1 MTGLVGILFIVI
13 FTIKYDWVT
22 RMKTTGSVYV
32 LANSAMPGL
41 VKVGKTQRSA
51 TERAQELSNQTGIP
65 TPFIVVYEQLFE
77 DCDAA
82 ENYVHA
88 VLDRT
93 GIRESSNREFFRA
106 TPKEVIEALLTA
118 PGKLTGTQGQN
129 YSQSKAES
137 LLDRTES
144 DELDDFKLEDED
156 EDDIIW
162 PWTEIWKE
170 AEAAYYGS
178 GDTILDYEEAMKL
191 YIQCAKL
198 GCPCAYRR
206 IGEMYNY
213 GEGVEESDSKA
224 LEFFK
229 KGARQGDYYCYA
241 AMATRLFW
249 LESQPGNYIK
259 AMKLFFKT
267 RNESINKVVEKYAEE
282 TVENIMIDFIHH
294 ILTDFRVE
302 EYREIPIQIS
312 SKILEEMSP
321 YKTRFIEDMMERIEY
336 FENCN
341 ESIGWLDYARDGGK
355 LLKCMEWA
363 KFNL

>member
-1 MTGLVGILFIVI
+1 MSGLVGILFIVI

-51 TERAQELSNQTGIP
+51 TERAQELSNETGIP

-77 DCDAA
+77 DCDVA
-82 ENYVHA
+82 EKYIHT

-118 PGKLTGTQGQN
+118 PGKLTGIQAQN

-156 EDDIIW
+156 EDVLSGLWI
-162 PWTEIWKE
+162 EIWKE
-170 AEAAYYGS
+170 AEAAYYGF
-178 GDTILDYEEAMKL
+178 GDTIQDYDEAMKL
-191 YIQCAKL
+191 YIQSAKL
-198 GCPCAYRR
+198 GCPYAYRR
-206 IGEMYNY
+206 IGHMYSY
-213 GEGVEESDSKA
+213 GQSVKESNSKA

-241 AMATRLFW
+241 AMAEHLFQY
-249 LESQPGNYIK
+249 EEQPDNYFK

-267 RNESINKVVEKYAEE
+267 RNESINKVVEKHAEDE
-282 TVENIMIDFIHH
+282 GDSVEGVMIGFIRYTVNYLGKDREVPVTVPSE
-294 ILTDFRVE
+294 ILV
-302 EYREIPIQIS
+302 
-312 SKILEEMSP
+312 EMSP
-321 YKTRFIEDMMERIEY
+321 YKTLFIKDMMEISEY
-336 FENCN
+336 SKNENP
-341 ESIGWLDYARDGGK
+341 ESSGYLEYI
-355 LLKCMEWA
+355 EWA
-363 KFNL
+363 EFNL

>member
-1 MTGLVGILFIVI
+1 
-13 FTIKYDWVT
+13 
-22 RMKTTGSVYV
+22 MKTTGSVYV

-51 TERAQELSNQTGIP
+51 TERAQELSNETGIP

-82 ENYVHA
+82 EKYVHT

-144 DELDDFKLEDED
+144 DELDDFKLEHED
-156 EDDIIW
+156 EDDIW
-162 PWTEIWKE
+162 PWTEIWEE
-170 AEAAYYGS
+170 AEAAYYGFE
-178 GDTILDYEEAMKL
+178 DTIQDYDEAMKL
-191 YIQCAKL
+191 YIQSARL
-198 GCPCAYRR
+198 GCPYAYRK
-206 IGEMYNY
+206 IGQMYSY
-213 GEGVEESDSKA
+213 GESVKESNSKA
-224 LEFFK
+224 FEFFK
-229 KGARQGDYYCYA
+229 KGVRQGDYYCYV
-241 AMATRLFW
+241 AMAGHLFQY
-249 LESQPGNYIK
+249 EEQPDNYLK

-267 RNESINKVVEKYAEE
+267 RNESINKVVEKHAKEE
-282 TVENIMIDFIHH
+282 GDSVERVMVGFIRYT
-294 ILTDFRVE
+294 LTYLNKDRKVPVIVPSE
-302 EYREIPIQIS
+302 T
-312 SKILEEMSP
+312 LGEMSP
-321 YKTRFIEDMMERIEY
+321 YKTQFIENMMEMMEY
-336 FENCN
+336 SKNN
-341 ESIGWLDYARDGGK
+341 NDDSSGWLKYI
-355 LLKCMEWA
+355 EWA

>member
-1 MTGLVGILFIVI
+1 MSGLVGILFIVI

-51 TERAQELSNQTGIP
+51 TERAQELSNETGIP

-77 DCDAA
+77 DCDMA
-82 ENYVHA
+82 EKYVHT

-156 EDDIIW
+156 EDEDEDEIW

-170 AEAAYYGS
+170 AQAAYYGL
-178 GDTILDYEEAMKL
+178 GDTIEDYDEAMQL
-191 YIQCAKL
+191 YIQSAKL
-198 GCPCAYRR
+198 GCPSAYRK
-206 IGEMYNY
+206 IGRMYWL
-213 GEGVEESDSKA
+213 GESVKESNSKA

-229 KGARQGDYYCYA
+229 KGARQGDYYCYVE
-241 AMATRLFW
+241 MAEYLFKDEEQ
-249 LESQPGNYIK
+249 LGNYFK
-259 AMKLFFKT
+259 AIKLFFKT
-267 RNESINKVVEKYAEE
+267 RNESINKVVEKLAEE
-282 TVENIMIDFIHH
+282 ESQSVEDVILDVIRYTTLTGLGSKDCRDRKVPITVPSET
-294 ILTDFRVE
+294 L
-302 EYREIPIQIS
+302 
-312 SKILEEMSP
+312 KEMSP
-321 YKTRFIEDMMERIEY
+321 YKAEFLKNMMGMIEFSKR
-336 FENCN
+336 ENEDN
-341 ESIGWLDYARDGGK
+341 SSWVKY
-355 LLKCMEWA
+355 MEWA

>member
-1 MTGLVGILFIVI
+1 MSGLVGILFIVI

-82 ENYVHA
+82 ENYVHT

-118 PGKLTGTQGQN
+118 PGKLTGTQAQN

-170 AEAAYYGS
+170 ADAAYCGLR
-178 GDTILDYEEAMKL
+178 DTIQDYDEAMKL
-191 YIQCAKL
+191 YIQSAKL
-198 GCPCAYRR
+198 GCPYAYRR
-206 IGEMYNY
+206 IGQMYSF
-213 GEGVEESDSKA
+213 GESVKESNSKA

-229 KGARQGDYYCYA
+229 KGVRQGDYYCYV
-241 AMATRLFW
+241 AMAEHLFQY
-249 LESQPGNYIK
+249 EEQPDNYLK

-267 RNESINKVVEKYAEE
+267 RNESINKVVEKRAEE
-282 TVENIMIDFIHH
+282 EGDSVEGVMIGFVRY
-294 ILTDFRVE
+294 ILTYFDKDRKVPVTVPSE
-302 EYREIPIQIS
+302 
-312 SKILEEMSP
+312 ILEKMSP
-321 YKTRFIEDMMERIEY
+321 YKTQFIETMMK
-336 FENCN
+336 
-341 ESIGWLDYARDGGK
+341 LMDYSKNNNNDNSGC
-355 LLKCMEWA
+355 LKYIEWA
-363 KFNL
+363 EFNL

>member
-1 MTGLVGILFIVI
+1 MSGLVGILFIVI

-51 TERAQELSNQTGIP
+51 TERAQELSNETSIP

-82 ENYVHA
+82 ENYVHT

-137 LLDRTES
+137 LLDQTES
-144 DELDDFKLEDED
+144 DELDDFKLENEGKDED
-156 EDDIIW
+156 GYDIW

-170 AEAAYYGS
+170 ADAAYYGL
-178 GDTILDYEEAMKL
+178 GDTIKDYDEAMKL
-191 YIQCAKL
+191 YIQCARL
-198 GCPCAYRR
+198 GCPYAYRR
-206 IGEMYNY
+206 IGEMYSL
-213 GEGVEESDSKA
+213 GEGVKESNSKA

-229 KGARQGDYYCYA
+229 KGARQGDYYCYV
-241 AMATRLFW
+241 AMAEHLFQY
-249 LESQPGNYIK
+249 EEQPDNYLK

-267 RNESINKVVEKYAEE
+267 RNESINKVVEKRAEE
-282 TVENIMIDFIHH
+282 EYESVELQMIGFITYLRKDRKVPVTVLSE
-294 ILTDFRVE
+294 T
-302 EYREIPIQIS
+302 
-312 SKILEEMSP
+312 LEEISP
-321 YKTRFIEDMMERIEY
+321 YKTQFIEYMENTIEY
-336 FENCN
+336 SKNN
-341 ESIGWLDYARDGGK
+341 NRDSSGWLKYI
-355 LLKCMEWA
+355 EWA
-363 KFNL
+363 EFNL